1 MEPVIWRECAPFRGL
16 PLYGFIAHRAPSLNM
31 RVHLLDELP
40 FDDMLDF
47 WCWLNMNWCQ
57 WSNENFLLVRTKWG
71 HCTDVWPMSFPSFIS
86 LMPRITLLL
95 NQIQWLAFSTVSCL
109 FLITF
114 AESSSRLLK
123 AISATNHQWIHNNQL
138 WLRDY
143 MHSSLPLRIH
153 STVTHNSH
161 ISLPA
166 QNQCCLHV
174 GPSTQWGRRYS
185 SQNSANHYISGIGK
199 KRSQPERSA
208 ETSTFPPIRCCSW
221 YVGLSCTDLAILQWW
236 YESPVCWYL
245 RSFFGV
251 D

>member
-1 MEPVIWRECAPFRGL
+1 
-16 PLYGFIAHRAPSLNM
+16 
-31 RVHLLDELP
+31 
-40 FDDMLDF
+40 
-47 WCWLNMNWCQ
+47 MNWCQ
-57 WSNENFLLVRTKWG
+57 WSNENILLVRTKWG
-71 HCTDVWPMSFPSFIS
+71 YCTEVWSMSFPSSIS
-86 LMPRITLLL
+86 LMTLLLL

-114 AESSSRLLK
+114 AKSSSRLLK

-185 SQNSANHYISGIGK
+185 SQSSANHYISGIGK

-208 ETSTFPPIRCCSW
+208 ETSHFPSNPLLFLVRWSFLYRLSYPTVMIWIACLLVFEVVFRSW
-221 YVGLSCTDLAILQWW
+221 LESIVLRYVRPSVRLSVCPSVPPSLDSKLGLSDPKSGL
-236 YESPVCWYL
+236 SRP
-245 RSFFGV
+245 
-251 D
+251 

>member
-1 MEPVIWRECAPFRGL
+1 MCTISGPSSLWLYCTPGPLTEYEGPSTGWTAFWRHVRFLMLIKHELVPMKQWKFPFGKDEMG
-16 PLYGFIAHRAPSLNM
+16 PLHWRLTY
-31 RVHLLDELP
+31 
-40 FDDMLDF
+40 
-47 WCWLNMNWCQ
+47 
-57 WSNENFLLVRTKWG
+57 
-71 HCTDVWPMSFPSFIS
+71 MSFPSFIS

-185 SQNSANHYISGIGK
+185 SQSSANYYISGIGK
-199 KRSQPERSA
+199 KRSQAERSA
-208 ETSTFPPIRCCSW
+208 ETSHFPSNPLLFLVRWS
-221 YVGLSCTDLAILQWW
+221 
-236 YESPVCWYL
+236 
-245 RSFFGV
+245 
-251 D
+251 